1 MKINDWSFEVT
12 SFNQSERIIS
22 EDRKHSGNNLLVEN
36 KMERFNIVYFLPNQ
50 RQHSDLFLSAAR
62 TKCMSAMA
70 PSAIFTI
77 P

>member
-36 KMERFNIVYFLPNQ
+36 KMERCYTIVYFLPNQ
-50 RQHSDLFLSAAR
+50 RQH
-62 TKCMSAMA
+62 TEIIQPIIC
-70 PSAIFTI
+70 
-77 P
+77 